1 MQGPKWKNCKM
12 QGLKMHLH
20 QTLFNPTN
28 PQISKE
34 KFFQEI
40 FWKFSRQFSLS
51 FLYISLP
58 KTHQNNHKVVF
69 LLSIFL
75 SLALYLGFEVQG
87 CGCSFLAKIHTH
99 FFSQHILALSCFLAS
114 SMVFFFFSMFP
125 YFLPCFNAFMLF
137 AKPSWVRINL
147 NFVFVLRS
155 TCVCAPCHAFA
166 QIYMFMCSLP
176 CLCLDLHVYVLF
188 GMFLLRCVS
197 LSALCHVHVSRSTC

>member
-1 MQGPKWKNCKM
+1 
-12 QGLKMHLH
+12 MHLH

-34 KFFQEI
+34 KFFQGI

-58 KTHQNNHKVVF
+58 KTHQKTFDSSFLSTITRQCSCSQSSSHWQNTLDLRFRGVVVAFQLKSILISFPSMF
-69 LLSIFL
+69 LL
-75 SLALYLGFEVQG
+75 Y
-87 CGCSFLAKIHTH
+87 
-99 FFSQHILALSCFLAS
+99 LAS
-114 SMVFFFFSMFP
+114 QQVLWFFFFQHVSLL
-125 YFLPCFNAFMLF
+125 LPCFNALMLF
-137 AKPSWVRINL
+137 AKPSWARINL

-188 GMFLLRCVS
+188 DMFLLRCVS
-197 LSALCHVHVSRSTC
+197 LSALCPVHVSRSTC